1 MKLFLKHN
9 KGYIAIYFLS
19 LILTIIYS
27 NLNGFIGL
35 SEIIYIFMFNTF
47 ILLCF
52 LAFRYYQN
60 RQLYRLLESG
70 VTELNDVFLD
80 FGNSDL
86 SQSISQLLKKLHS
99 LYKAQIQKGDKL
111 HEEHLRFINQWVHQ
125 MKTPLSVIQLQLQ
138 EFEGEEKYDNM
149 QEEVNKLKEGLKMVL
164 YFARLDSF
172 QKDFLVERIS
182 LKQLVRDTVNEEK
195 KIFIRNRIIPRIEI
209 DENIEVYSDA
219 KWLKF
224 VLGQLI
230 INGVKYSKGKGK
242 ELIINASENE
252 KEIWLNVIDKG
263 IGIPVKDI
271 KRVFDPFFT
280 GENGRKY
287 GESTGMGLYI
297 IKEISRKLEYE
308 VEIQSTVNEGTMVT
322 MKFKKVAFTKYI
334 TNLI

>member
-9 KGYIAIYFLS
+9 KGYITIYFLS
-19 LILTIIYS
+19 LALTIIYS

-35 SEIIYIFMFNTF
+35 SEVIYIFMFNTF

-52 LAFRYYQN
+52 LAFKYYQN
-60 RQLYRLLESG
+60 RQLYRLLEG
-70 VTELNDVFLD
+70 GITELNDVFLN
-80 FGNSDL
+80 FGISDL
-86 SQSISQLLKKLHS
+86 SQSVSQVLKKLHG
-99 LYKAQIQKGDKL
+99 LYEAQIQKGDKL

-182 LKQLVRDTVNEEK
+182 LKQLARDIVNEEK
-195 KIFIRNRIIPRIEI
+195 KVFIRNRIIPRVEI
-209 DENIEVYSDA
+209 DESIEVYSDA

-224 VLGQLI
+224 ALGQLI

-242 ELIINASENE
+242 ELIINASEDE
-252 KEIWLNVIDKG
+252 KEIRLNVIDRG
-263 IGIPVKDI
+263 IGIPAKDI

-297 IKEISRKLEYE
+297 TKEVSKNLGHE

-322 MKFKKVAFTKYI
+322 MKFKKA
-334 TNLI
+334 NE

>member
-35 SEIIYIFMFNTF
+35 SEIIYIFIFNTF

-60 RQLYRLLESG
+60 RQLYRLMESG
-70 VTELNDVFLD
+70 ITELNDVFLD
-80 FGNSDL
+80 FGTSDL

-149 QEEVNKLKEGLKMVL
+149 QEEVNKIKEGLKMVL

-195 KIFIRNRIIPRIEI
+195 KIFIRNRIIPKIEI
-209 DENIEVYSDA
+209 DEKIEVYSDA

-242 ELIINASENE
+242 ELIINASENG
-252 KEIWLNVIDKG
+252 KEIRLNVIDKG

-297 IKEISRKLEYE
+297 IKEISQKLEHE
-308 VEIQSTVNEGTMVT
+308 VEIQSTVNEGTIVT
-322 MKFKKVAFTKYI
+322 IKFEKA
-334 TNLI
+334 NG

>member
-60 RQLYRLLESG
+60 RQLYRLMKSG

-80 FGNSDL
+80 FGTSDL
-86 SQSISQLLKKLHS
+86 SHSISQLLKKLHS

-149 QEEVNKLKEGLKMVL
+149 QEEVNKLKEGLKIVL

-182 LKQLVRDTVNEEK
+182 LKQLARDTVNEEK
-195 KIFIRNRIIPRIEI
+195 KIFIRNRIIPRVEI

-224 VLGQLI
+224 VLDQLI

-242 ELIINASENE
+242 ELIINVSENE

-297 IKEISRKLEYE
+297 IKEISQKLEHE

-322 MKFKKVAFTKYI
+322 IKFKKGAFEKYI